1 VRCIPGN
8 TSSRIH
14 FLKSI
19 VSQVQVKSH
28 GGRSSNI
35 PFALLIRD
43 PSSHIDT
50 LSENKKLADN
60 VTNSQNGKE
69 EPADYKFNILIPKL
83 EAFYPVM
90 KYKCTGDLRPV
101 PIVSCVGSFVTFS
114 LMFTFLTYVSTKLT
128 S

>member
-1 VRCIPGN
+1 MLHAGKHKLTHPL
-8 TSSRIH
+8 

-19 VSQVQVKSH
+19 VFQVSVKSH

-60 VTNSQNGKE
+60 VSNSQNGKE

-83 EAFYPVM
+83 EAYFPVM

-101 PIVSCVGSFVTFS
+101 PIVSCVRFLCCILADVHFS
-114 LMFTFLTYVSTKLT
+114 YLYRI
-128 S
+128 